1 MPSRCGCHLHG
12 LQHPE
17 SDKSLFDVNGS
28 IRCQSDGITWELNP
42 EGIILINFSIG
53 KVHLFNL
60 QKRLYTERQKAA
72 I

>member
-17 SDKSLFDVNGS
+17 PDKFLFDVNGS
-28 IRCQSDGITWELNP
+28 IRCQSDGITWEINP
-42 EGIILINFSIG
+42 EEIILINFSIG

-60 QKRLYTERQKAA
+60 QKRLYIERQKAA